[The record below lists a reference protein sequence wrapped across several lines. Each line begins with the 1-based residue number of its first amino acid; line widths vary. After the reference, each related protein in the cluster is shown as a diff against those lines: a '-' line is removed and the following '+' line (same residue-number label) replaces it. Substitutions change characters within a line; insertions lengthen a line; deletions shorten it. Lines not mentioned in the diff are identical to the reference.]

1 MRKVK
6 EEHYPDYIEFAETNP
21 CNTIYPMAISEGVQH
36 GDIYTDDMENPQ
48 YALLHGSKMIGRSF
62 FGSMFP

>member
-36 GDIYTDDMENPQ
+36 GDI
-48 YALLHGSKMIGRSF
+48 
-62 FGSMFP
+62 